1 MKARRHAGNLSEWVR
16 LGVWGPCV
24 ALCVQ
29 QTNSQPALSPV
40 VREWRSP
47 WEPVSWWRWQ
57 QQHQQSTPRTQ
68 QQVVVEWECMVLVS
82 GGQFSGLLEMTERYL
97 QCVWKLSVL
106 ILASPPPSF
115 SQTKHTIPN
124 LVVTILEY
132 SADSLNSI
140 AKGYPKL
147 LSLWKW

>member
-24 ALCVQ
+24 ALCIQ

-68 QQVVVEWECMVLVS
+68 QQVVEVGVYGFSDWWSILRTIKNDREILTVCMKTICAHSSFPSTIILTNEAYYTQLSCHNS
-82 GGQFSGLLEMTERYL
+82 GIFCGL
-97 QCVWKLSVL
+97 S
-106 ILASPPPSF
+106 
-115 SQTKHTIPN
+115 
-124 LVVTILEY
+124 
-132 SADSLNSI
+132 NSI